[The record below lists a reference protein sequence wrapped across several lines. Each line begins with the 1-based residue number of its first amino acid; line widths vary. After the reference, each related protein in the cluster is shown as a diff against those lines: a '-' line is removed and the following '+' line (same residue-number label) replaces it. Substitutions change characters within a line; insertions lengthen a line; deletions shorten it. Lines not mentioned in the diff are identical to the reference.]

1 MPEGVKGA
9 GPEAGG
15 GPAPGRG
22 GGGHAGRAG
31 RAIVVAGE
39 ALVDL
44 VPDDAGRLQAL
55 PGGGPFNAARAAAR
69 LGAEVAFLGRLS
81 TDLLGR
87 RLRAGLTG
95 DGVDVRTAVA
105 TEDPTTLALAEVGA
119 DGGAAYRFYAA
130 GTSAPGL
137 TDEDVAAA
145 LAGVEVGVLCV
156 GTLGLVFEPS
166 AGALERLVAAAGEN
180 VLVVVDPN
188 CRPAAIADEPAY
200 RARLARILARADVVK
215 ASADDL
221 DWLVPGATPAAAMET
236 LLREG
241 AIGVV
246 TLGGDGALLV
256 PGGDA
261 IPAPQVDVVDTIGAG
276 DAFLGA
282 LLAWWQ
288 RAGSIDA
295 DAVAFACS
303 IAARTCERAGADPP
317 RASVPDRS

>member
-1 MPEGVKGA
+1 MPEGVTGA

-15 GPAPGRG
+15 GP
-22 GGGHAGRAG
+22 GRARG
-31 RAIVVAGE
+31 DADRAIVVAGE

-69 LGAEVAFLGRLS
+69 LGAQVAFLGRLS

-87 RLRAGLTG
+87 RLRAGLAD
-95 DGVDVRTAVA
+95 DGVDLRTAVE
-105 TEDPTTLALAEVGA
+105 TEDPTTLALAEVDA

-145 LAGVEVGVLCV
+145 LAGVDPGVLCV

-166 AGALERLVAAAGEN
+166 ASALERLVAAAGDD

-188 CRPAAIADEPAY
+188 CRPAAIAAEPAY
-200 RARLARILARADVVK
+200 RARLTRILARADVVK
-215 ASADDL
+215 ASAEDL
-221 DWLVPGATPAAAMET
+221 AWLVPGTTPAAAMQA

-241 AIGVV
+241 ATGVV

-256 PGGDA
+256 PGGDVV
-261 IPAPQVDVVDTIGAG
+261 PAPPVDVVDTIGAG

-288 RAGSIDA
+288 RTGHIDA
-295 DAVAFACS
+295 DAVTFACS

-317 RASVPDRS
+317 RDAPGAG